1 MIIGTIT
8 GGITLNPIIL
18 GVISSIGEMKN
29 YKKKTEMTKIA
40 YTTYEKV
47 LVELGSALRGN
58 EFDKDEFIDKMK
70 VIDEIIID
78 QTPLTDKHANI
89 YNKKYSFFIL

>member
-1 MIIGTIT
+1 
-8 GGITLNPIIL
+8 
-18 GVISSIGEMKN
+18 
-29 YKKKTEMTKIA
+29 
-40 YTTYEKV
+40 
-47 LVELGSALRGN
+47 LGSALRGN

>member
-1 MIIGTIT
+1 
-8 GGITLNPIIL
+8 
-18 GVISSIGEMKN
+18 
-29 YKKKTEMTKIA
+29 MTKIA

-47 LVELGSALRGN
+47 LVQLRSALRGN

-78 QTPLTDKHANI
+78 QIPLTDKYAKI
-89 YNKKYSFFIL
+89 YNKKYS